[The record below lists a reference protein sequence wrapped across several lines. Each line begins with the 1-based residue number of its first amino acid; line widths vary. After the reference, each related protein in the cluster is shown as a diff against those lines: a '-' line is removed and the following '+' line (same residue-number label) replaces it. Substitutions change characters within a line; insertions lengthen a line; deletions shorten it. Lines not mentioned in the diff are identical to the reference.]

1 MLEDENKNSRNIG
14 VKNLLIICNDY
25 FDSSMKTPTLGGSSN
40 IKERKQQNDIINK
53 RKSVK
58 RWVLEGSSIES
69 KNYNIFNSI
78 YIYSSITCSYIFF
91 KYSKPPRNCIIEID
105 TRNKLILFFA

>member
-25 FDSSMKTPTLGGSSN
+25 FDSSMNTPTLGCSSN

-53 RKSVK
+53 RKSMK
-58 RWVLEGSSIES
+58 R
-69 KNYNIFNSI
+69 
-78 YIYSSITCSYIFF
+78 
-91 KYSKPPRNCIIEID
+91 
-105 TRNKLILFFA
+105 